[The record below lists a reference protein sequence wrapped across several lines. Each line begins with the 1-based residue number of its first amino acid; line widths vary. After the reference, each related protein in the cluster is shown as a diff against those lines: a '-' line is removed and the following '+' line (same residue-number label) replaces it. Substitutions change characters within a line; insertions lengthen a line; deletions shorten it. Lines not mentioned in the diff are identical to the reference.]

1 MNPNPFPLG
10 NSVKKFVGLPP
21 HDVAPSGILKEPSLS
36 RRDFLRMGTAAAG
49 ASIIPEAFAEK
60 RLDDKDMAEL
70 DALVENSLNEKE
82 GYEVER
88 YFYDTVNDRK
98 IVNRDKFNDYV
109 TFVKRRAENSKDKQG
124 VHFQN
129 HMNAQ
134 VVVEVY
140 EKMYS
145 RAENKILLDPGLIY
159 YPKESS
165 AFVAAAKKVKEA
177 KMEIANWES
186 PKGNI
191 TSSLVLLKGE
201 TVEYIKENKL
211 VAAVI
216 NVGLGYVILPK
227 GMPIINS
234 KNKKGESLSL
244 IGPCRNPISAFYN
257 TCPPCPSPTLKTN
270 KE

>member
-1 MNPNPFPLG
+1 
-10 NSVKKFVGLPP
+10 
-21 HDVAPSGILKEPSLS
+21 
-36 RRDFLRMGTAAAG
+36 MGAVVAG

-60 RLDDKDMAEL
+60 RLDEKDMAKL
-70 DALVENSLNEKE
+70 DTLVRESLSRKE
-82 GYEVER
+82 GHENEWD
-88 YFYDTVNDRK
+88 FYNTVNNRNVVDRE
-98 IVNRDKFNDYV
+98 KFNKYIV
-109 TFVKRRAENSKDKQG
+109 LVKDRAKTSGNG

-244 IGPCRNPISAFYN
+244 MGPCRNPISAFYN
-257 TCPPCPSPTLKTN
+257 TCPPCPAPTLKTN